1 MKKIYLFFMPYFRSC
16 HIPTK
21 RIIQEFFFFGE
32 IFEGL
37 LYYKFYC
44 VVYCSSPYTWDNE
57 IV

>member
-1 MKKIYLFFMPYFRSC
+1 MPYFRSC